1 MRPALHL
8 AWLRY
13 LGLALCLTAGLGIA
27 SPSWCLSEREEI
39 EIGREMHQQILA
51 SIPVYDNASVQQYV
65 ARIGQKIA
73 SKGDR
78 PELEYTFTVL
88 DSPDINAFATPGGYV
103 YLNRGLLAYLNSEA
117 QLAAVLSHEI
127 AHITERHASQQDWM
141 SKTSSV
147 ASAILGAIV
156 AIQTG
161 SGAAGGA
168 TQDAASMAGTAMVRG
183 YGRDMELEADRVG
196 ARFMHASGYDP
207 QAMIEV
213 IGILKDQ
220 ESFMR
225 LRSKTEG
232 KQPVSYHGVFSTHPR
247 NDQRLKEVIAAAGT
261 LESARITSVDPTE
274 FRAITEGMKF
284 SEQKRAAAVIS
295 NRYYN
300 ARLGFTVAF
309 PSDWKVVTRASS
321 VLAGPNRD
329 NTVLR
334 MSVKRADATVPPED
348 FARKALALR
357 DARDVETFGAPDFQ
371 AWTAREPA
379 GSGKPERRVG
389 AIYFGPN
396 AYVFEGRTGNAAL
409 APFYDSMFLS
419 SMRSFRPMSGADR
432 DEVLGIKLHYVRA
445 PEGTTFSKLAETSP
459 VSPYAEEQLRLVNG
473 YYPNGEPETG
483 TWIKVFR

>member
-1 MRPALHL
+1 MRPALHRP
-8 AWLRY
+8 WLRP
-13 LGLALCLTAGLGIA
+13 LGLALCLTVGLGTG
-27 SPSWCLSEREEI
+27 SPSWSLSERKEI

-51 SIPVYDNASVQQYV
+51 SIPVYDNAAIQQYV

-73 SKGDR
+73 ANGDR

-103 YLNRGLLAYLNSEA
+103 YVNRGLLAYLDSEA

-161 SGAAGGA
+161 SGAAAGA

-225 LRSKTEG
+225 LRSRSEG

-247 NDQRLKEVIAAAGT
+247 NDQRLREVVAAAGT
-261 LESARITSVDPTE
+261 LDSGQIKSLDPAE
-274 FRAITEGMKF
+274 FRGITEGMKF
-284 SEQKRAAAVIS
+284 SEQKRASAVIE

-300 ARLGFTVAF
+300 AKLGFTVAF
-309 PSDWKVVTRASS
+309 PSDWKVVSRASS

-329 NTVLR
+329 STLLR
-334 MSVKRADATVPPED
+334 MAVKRADATVPPQD
-348 FARKALALR
+348 FARKALALG
-357 DARDVETFGAPDFQ
+357 DAVDGEAFGAPDFQ

-379 GSGKPERRVG
+379 DSGKPARRIAV
-389 AIYFGPN
+389 IYFGAN
-396 AYVFEGRTGNAAL
+396 AYVFEGRTGNATL
-409 APFYDSMFLS
+409 AQFYDSMFLS
-419 SMRSFRPMSGADR
+419 SIRSFRPMSGADR
-432 DEVLGIKLHYVRA
+432 DEMLGIKLHYIRA
-445 PEGTTFSKLAETSP
+445 PEGATFARLAEISP
-459 VSPYAEEQLRLVNG
+459 VTPYAEEQLRLVNG
-473 YYPNGEPETG
+473 YYPNGEPQTG
-483 TWIKVFR
+483 EWIKIFR